1 MNLQL
6 LTDLYEFSM
15 ANGYYATLPHDRQA
29 RFDVF
34 YRRVPD
40 NGSFVIVAGLQQLV
54 EQVQNWH
61 FTKEN
66 IEYLTSLNEFT
77 PEFLDYLSKIKY
89 TKAFKKQFKKRR
101 QDPKWRSIFKSSL
114 PQEFDDQK
122 RSPWKHIIQCLIED
136 KTIPDYFYPHTLE
149 GVTMENQ
156 ETTRKKKRFDMKRS
170 FRRIS
175 AVIATMAF
183 TTGLAACGS
192 SQSTAPS
199 ANKATSSV
207 TAPQGWKK
215 FTSKDL
221 GYSVYFPGVP
231 EKDTYKDPTGAYARY
246 STVNDKDHINYAVSV
261 TKFTRKQVED
271 SKGFNDAQ
279 KRKVLTNVARLLQI
293 DKYSFTTV
301 DGHMAI
307 SYTSHD
313 SEDSSVIMRR
323 EVVYSSAGLY
333 GLESFGTSSSEY
345 KQFVDTF
352 RLSEDTQE

>member
-1 MNLQL
+1 M
-6 LTDLYEFSM
+6 
-15 ANGYYATLPHDRQA
+15 
-29 RFDVF
+29 
-34 YRRVPD
+34 
-40 NGSFVIVAGLQQLV
+40 
-54 EQVQNWH
+54 
-61 FTKEN
+61 
-66 IEYLTSLNEFT
+66 
-77 PEFLDYLSKIKY
+77 
-89 TKAFKKQFKKRR
+89 KK
-101 QDPKWRSIFKSSL
+101 
-114 PQEFDDQK
+114 
-122 RSPWKHIIQCLIED
+122 
-136 KTIPDYFYPHTLE
+136 
-149 GVTMENQ
+149 Q
-156 ETTRKKKRFDMKRS
+156 ETTRKKNRFDMKRF

-307 SYTSHD
+307 SYTGHD
-313 SEDSSVIMRR
+313 SEDPSVIMRR

-352 RLSEDTQE
+352 RLSEDTQK

>member
-1 MNLQL
+1 
-6 LTDLYEFSM
+6 M
-15 ANGYYATLPHDRQA
+15 A
-29 RFDVF
+29 
-34 YRRVPD
+34 RV
-40 NGSFVIVAGLQQLV
+40 
-54 EQVQNWH
+54 
-61 FTKEN
+61 
-66 IEYLTSLNEFT
+66 
-77 PEFLDYLSKIKY
+77 IKY
-89 TKAFKKQFKKRR
+89 TKTFKKQFKKRR

-122 RSPWKHIIQCLIED
+122 RSPWKYIIQCLIED
-136 KTIPDYFYPHTLE
+136 KTIPDYFYPHALE
-149 GVTMENQ
+149 GVTMEKQ

-192 SQSTAPS
+192 SQSTCPIGEQS
-199 ANKATSSV
+199 HFLRHC
-207 TAPQGWKK
+207 PQGWKK

-271 SKGFNDAQ
+271 S
-279 KRKVLTNVARLLQI
+279 
-293 DKYSFTTV
+293 
-301 DGHMAI
+301 
-307 SYTSHD
+307 
-313 SEDSSVIMRR
+313 SVIMRR

>member
-1 MNLQL
+1 
-6 LTDLYEFSM
+6 
-15 ANGYYATLPHDRQA
+15 AA
-29 RFDVF
+29 
-34 YRRVPD
+34 
-40 NGSFVIVAGLQQLV
+40 
-54 EQVQNWH
+54 
-61 FTKEN
+61 
-66 IEYLTSLNEFT
+66 
-77 PEFLDYLSKIKY
+77 
-89 TKAFKKQFKKRR
+89 

-114 PQEFDDQK
+114 PQELDDQK
-122 RSPWKHIIQCLIED
+122 RSPWKYIIQCLIED

-149 GVTMENQ
+149 GVTMKKQ

-307 SYTSHD
+307 SYTGHD

-352 RLSEDTQE
+352 RLSKDTQE

>member
-1 MNLQL
+1 
-6 LTDLYEFSM
+6 
-15 ANGYYATLPHDRQA
+15 
-29 RFDVF
+29 
-34 YRRVPD
+34 
-40 NGSFVIVAGLQQLV
+40 
-54 EQVQNWH
+54 
-61 FTKEN
+61 
-66 IEYLTSLNEFT
+66 
-77 PEFLDYLSKIKY
+77 
-89 TKAFKKQFKKRR
+89 
-101 QDPKWRSIFKSSL
+101 
-114 PQEFDDQK
+114 
-122 RSPWKHIIQCLIED
+122 
-136 KTIPDYFYPHTLE
+136 
-149 GVTMENQ
+149 
-156 ETTRKKKRFDMKRS
+156 MKRS

-307 SYTSHD
+307 SYTGRD

-352 RLSEDTQE
+352 RLSEDTQEWKEGLHDLPLALPTPRGRPPRIGWLPSWGSWSVWPSSPGSSPPSSASNPGQHPPGYGGPAKPVHRWSRGLPPNHDDERLHAHEGQRPLQGLAFPGIGPIRPSPSTRHLRRAGWIFVFISNLC

>member
-1 MNLQL
+1 
-6 LTDLYEFSM
+6 
-15 ANGYYATLPHDRQA
+15 
-29 RFDVF
+29 
-34 YRRVPD
+34 
-40 NGSFVIVAGLQQLV
+40 
-54 EQVQNWH
+54 
-61 FTKEN
+61 
-66 IEYLTSLNEFT
+66 
-77 PEFLDYLSKIKY
+77 
-89 TKAFKKQFKKRR
+89 
-101 QDPKWRSIFKSSL
+101 
-114 PQEFDDQK
+114 
-122 RSPWKHIIQCLIED
+122 
-136 KTIPDYFYPHTLE
+136 
-149 GVTMENQ
+149 
-156 ETTRKKKRFDMKRS
+156 MKRS

-175 AVIATMAF
+175 AVIATMVF

-279 KRKVLTNVARLLQI
+279 KHKVLTNVARLLQI

-307 SYTSHD
+307 SYTGHD

-352 RLSEDTQE
+352 RLSEDTQEWKEGFHDFRHWLYLLPGDAHPGLDGSRHGGSWSVWPSSSGSSPPSSASNPGQHPPGNGGPAKPVHRWSRGLPPDHDDERLHAHEGQRPLQGLAFPGIGLIRPSTFTRRLRRAGWIFVFISNLC

>member
-1 MNLQL
+1 M
-6 LTDLYEFSM
+6 
-15 ANGYYATLPHDRQA
+15 
-29 RFDVF
+29 
-34 YRRVPD
+34 
-40 NGSFVIVAGLQQLV
+40 
-54 EQVQNWH
+54 
-61 FTKEN
+61 
-66 IEYLTSLNEFT
+66 
-77 PEFLDYLSKIKY
+77 
-89 TKAFKKQFKKRR
+89 KK
-101 QDPKWRSIFKSSL
+101 
-114 PQEFDDQK
+114 
-122 RSPWKHIIQCLIED
+122 
-136 KTIPDYFYPHTLE
+136 
-149 GVTMENQ
+149 Q
-156 ETTRKKKRFDMKRS
+156 ETTRKKNRFDMKRF

-183 TTGLAACGS
+183 TTCLAACGS

-207 TAPQGWKK
+207 TAPQDWKK

-307 SYTSHD
+307 SYTGHD
-313 SEDSSVIMRR
+313 SEDPSVIMRR
-323 EVVYSSAGLY
+323 EVVYSSAGIY

-352 RLSEDTQE
+352 RISEDTQE

>member
-1 MNLQL
+1 
-6 LTDLYEFSM
+6 
-15 ANGYYATLPHDRQA
+15 
-29 RFDVF
+29 
-34 YRRVPD
+34 
-40 NGSFVIVAGLQQLV
+40 
-54 EQVQNWH
+54 
-61 FTKEN
+61 
-66 IEYLTSLNEFT
+66 
-77 PEFLDYLSKIKY
+77 
-89 TKAFKKQFKKRR
+89 
-101 QDPKWRSIFKSSL
+101 
-114 PQEFDDQK
+114 
-122 RSPWKHIIQCLIED
+122 
-136 KTIPDYFYPHTLE
+136 
-149 GVTMENQ
+149 
-156 ETTRKKKRFDMKRS
+156 MKRS

-192 SQSTAPS
+192 SQSTAPL
-199 ANKATSSV
+199 ANKATFSV

-307 SYTSHD
+307 SYTGHD

-352 RLSEDTQE
+352 RLSKDTQEWKEGLHDFRHWLYLLPGDARPGLDGSRHGGRDRSGHHRRGDFCFYF